1 MTPDMMEDAM
11 LQSPV
16 FLRRVLFAD
25 AAVSGA
31 TGAVMALGVGLIAP
45 LTGLPQALLL
55 AAGLSLLP
63 YGAVVAMVAARASL
77 SRPAV
82 WAIIA
87 YNALW
92 VVDSLVL
99 LRTGW
104 IAPTLLGEAFV
115 IFQAAVVGIF
125 AALQYLG
132 LRRSPATAG

>member
-1 MTPDMMEDAM
+1 MTRS
-11 LQSPV
+11 L

-31 TGAVMALGVGLIAP
+31 TGAVMVLGGGLMAP
-45 LTGLPQALLL
+45 LTGLPQALLVT
-55 AAGLSLLP
+55 AGLSLLP
-63 YGAVVAMVAARASL
+63 YGAVVAVLAARASL

-82 WAIIA
+82 WAVIA

-92 VVDSLVL
+92 AVDSLVL

-104 IAPTLLGEAFV
+104 ITPTLLGEAFV
-115 IFQAAVVGIF
+115 IFQAAVVGLF

-132 LRRSPATAG
+132 LRRSPAMAG